1 MRSGLQ
7 WKASVDVYLSS
18 LTTVKIIVII
28 VGKSQI
34 NSTKQPHHSNLHV
47 QKLRR
52 DHFFAI
58 NRAIHLH
65 FIFCSSWS
73 ELFRFLNERT
83 TKVAQKWRLI
93 FVLSGKAQSNALEDL
108 ISTYNP
114 PSSFISQEKVT
125 DTRII

>member
-52 DHFFAI
+52 DLFLQLIAQ
-58 NRAIHLH
+58 
-65 FIFCSSWS
+65 FICILSSVP
-73 ELFRFLNERT
+73 RGRNC
-83 TKVAQKWRLI
+83 VA
-93 FVLSGKAQSNALEDL
+93 S
-108 ISTYNP
+108 
-114 PSSFISQEKVT
+114 
-125 DTRII
+125 

>member
-34 NSTKQPHHSNLHV
+34 NSTKQPRHSNLHV

-52 DHFFAI
+52 DLFFAI

-73 ELFRFLNERT
+73 ELCRFLNERT
-83 TKVAQKWRLI
+83 TKVAQK
-93 FVLSGKAQSNALEDL
+93 
-108 ISTYNP
+108 
-114 PSSFISQEKVT
+114 
-125 DTRII
+125 